1 MVPDNSTGIPRVP
14 AYSGGGPGGLL
25 FSYGALTLYGPA
37 FQPVLLDNF
46 RSFVRSYYPGT
57 CLATPPV
64 WARPRSLAATGG
76 IVITF
81 SSCRY

>member
-37 FQPVLLDNF
+37 FQPVLLNNF

-64 WARPRSLAATGG
+64 WALPRSLAATGG